1 MCEAPVADDVD
12 DEPEADE
19 EDEVTQQQNFS
30 LQDEGKEVSKRQLD
44 QRLLLVT
51 NFVSKIDNQFFEIIK
66 VV

>member
-30 LQDEGKEVSKRQLD
+30 LQDEGKEVS
-44 QRLLLVT
+44 
-51 NFVSKIDNQFFEIIK
+51 NGN
-66 VV
+66 